1 MITYKALLHESMAIK
16 VDAHYSSQA
25 CPGCGHTSPLN
36 RPNKGLLF
44 VCQHCR
50 YTLHADLVGARNVN
64 HVHQMCFCAC
74 LIIAYLYT
82 PLGMVSHRL
91 SLSCFAPFHERQWER
106 WASCR
111 NKRASLDLFA
121 CLLKELGPLLD
132 VGSHQRSFFTA
143 HWGYLAHD
151 PVYDLLQLCLVFV
164 QFPLQD
170 DQRQRWRWF

>member
-1 MITYKALLHESMAIK
+1 MQTFL
-16 VDAHYSSQA
+16 
-25 CPGCGHTSPLN
+25 CNTSPS
-36 RPNKGLLF
+36 RAF
-44 VCQHCR
+44 F
-50 YTLHADLVGARNVN
+50 LVTGGVPELYLSVLSVPVN